1 MGGYTVATTR
11 DFEDSRDYV
20 QSLARGLAVLRAF
33 DGEHVKLS
41 VAGIA
46 ARARLSR
53 AAARRLLLTLQHLGY
68 VRSAGRNYAL
78 GPRVLELGFG
88 YTGSLKLTDLAQ
100 PLLEELARRI
110 QFSCSLAVL
119 DGQSIVYVLRVP
131 VQRLMTV
138 ALGAGARLP
147 AYCAS
152 MGRVLVAGLQ
162 AHELDA
168 WLADCQP
175 VRHTPHTVTDLQ
187 QLRRIVEEVRA
198 QGYAYV
204 EQELELGL
212 CSIAVPV
219 LNREGR
225 VVAALNASMPY
236 HADVQRQALAD
247 VLPELRAT
255 AAAVA
260 RDLPAQTLPPV
271 AL

>member
-1 MGGYTVATTR
+1 MSRSQSFEKSR
-11 DFEDSRDYV
+11 DFV

-33 DGEHVKLS
+33 DGEHAALS
-41 VAGIA
+41 IAGIA
-46 ARARLSR
+46 TRARMSR
-53 AAARRLLLTLQHLGY
+53 AAARRLILTLEHLGY
-68 VRSAGRNYAL
+68 VRANGRDYAL

-88 YTGSLKLTDLAQ
+88 YVGSHRLTDLAQ
-100 PLLEELARRI
+100 PLLEALAHRI

-152 MGRVLVAGLQ
+152 MGRVLLAGL
-162 AHELDA
+162 APAELDA
-168 WLADCQP
+168 WLEGCRP
-175 VRHTPHTVTDLQ
+175 VAHTRHTVSDPQ
-187 QLRRIVEEVRA
+187 RLRRIIEEVRA
-198 QGYAYV
+198 QRYAYV

-219 LNREGR
+219 LNRDGR
-225 VVAALNASMPY
+225 VIAALNASMPY
-236 HADVQRQALAD
+236 HADVRRQALSR

-255 AAAVA
+255 AARLA
-260 RDLPAQTLPPV
+260 RELPPQALPPV
-271 AL
+271 AA

>member
-1 MGGYTVATTR
+1 MGRSLSFDKSR
-11 DFEDSRDYV
+11 DFV

-33 DGEHVKLS
+33 DGEHATLN

-46 ARARLSR
+46 TRARMSR
-53 AAARRLLLTLQHLGY
+53 AAARRLVLTLEHLGY
-68 VRSAGRNYAL
+68 VRASGRDYAL

-88 YTGSLKLTDLAQ
+88 YVGSHRLTDLAQ
-100 PLLEELARRI
+100 PLLEALAHRI
-110 QFSCSLAVL
+110 GFSCSLAVL

-152 MGRVLVAGLQ
+152 MGRVLLAGLGPEELAGWIAACRPV
-162 AHELDA
+162 AHTQYTL
-168 WLADCQP
+168 
-175 VRHTPHTVTDLQ
+175 TDP
-187 QLRRIVEEVRA
+187 LRLRQVVGETRA
-198 QGYAYV
+198 QGHAYV

-219 LNREGR
+219 GDHEGR
-225 VVAALNASMPY
+225 VIAALNASMPY
-236 HADVQRQALAD
+236 HPDVRRQAHAR

-255 AAAVA
+255 AAALRQA
-260 RDLPAQTLPPV
+260 LPPHTLPPV
-271 AL
+271 AAA